1 MRLMLACLFL
11 FGTASVSQ
19 AQSRAVAAGQWRH
32 DRGLARE
39 LAAIV
44 RDLRIDSVF
53 DVGDDG
59 TETISLAVVDLTAD
73 APRWAGVNADN
84 FIYPASV
91 YKIYAAMGALAAI
104 EAGRFGLHD
113 AYILHGP
120 NVRDGRSEIAH
131 DPRPVLR
138 EGDTVTVDYLLDLM
152 ITRSD
157 NTAANCVIDL
167 AGRPFIDSLMHRYG
181 WQGSEV
187 TRKFLSRRFE
197 DPPYDTIRGTETSA
211 LHAADF
217 MVRIEQNRLV
227 SHWVSLRL
235 KSYLGRQLDT
245 SKLAAGLPASAMFYH
260 KTGWYSYWTN
270 DVGIVR
276 DDRVHYVIACFLPI
290 PEERALPI
298 MRELSRRIHAYMA
311 QRSSRPG

>member
-1 MRLMLACLFL
+1 MRLMLLCLSL
-11 FGTASVSQ
+11 FGLVSVSQ
-19 AQSRAVAAGQWRH
+19 AQSRPAAPERWRH
-32 DRGLARE
+32 DRELARA
-39 LAAIV
+39 LAGIA
-44 RDLRIDSVF
+44 RDLGIDSVF
-53 DVGDDG
+53 DVGEDG
-59 TETISLAVVDLTAD
+59 TETISLAVVDLRAG

-91 YKIYAAMGALAAI
+91 YKMYAAMGALAAI
-104 EAGRFGLHD
+104 EEGRFGLYD
-113 AYILHGP
+113 AYVARAP

-152 ITRSD
+152 ISRSD

-167 AGRPFIDSLMHRYG
+167 AGRPYINSLMHRYG

-197 DPPYDTIRGTETSA
+197 DPGYDTIRGTETSA

-227 SHWVSLRL
+227 SQWVSLRL

-245 SKLAAGLPASAMFYH
+245 SKLAAGLPATAMFYH

-270 DVGIVR
+270 DVGIVQ

-298 MRELSRRIHAYMA
+298 LRELSQRVYAFMARRD
-311 QRSSRPG
+311 

>member
-1 MRLMLACLFL
+1 MRLMFLCLSL
-11 FGTASVSQ
+11 FGMASVSR
-19 AQSRAVAAGQWRH
+19 AQSRPAVPEQWRH
-32 DRGLARE
+32 DRELARA
-39 LAAIV
+39 LAGIV
-44 RDLRIDSVF
+44 RDLGIDSVF
-53 DVGDDG
+53 DVGEDG
-59 TETISLAVVDLTAD
+59 TETISLAVVDLRAG

-91 YKIYAAMGALAAI
+91 YKMYAAMGALAAI
-104 EAGRFGLHD
+104 EAGRLGLYD
-113 AYILHGP
+113 AYVLRAP

-167 AGRPFIDSLMHRYG
+167 AGRPFINSLMHRYG

-197 DPPYDTIRGTETSA
+197 DPGYDSIRGTETSA

-227 SHWVSLRL
+227 SQWVSLRL

-270 DVGIVR
+270 DVGIVQ
-276 DDRVHYVIACFLPI
+276 DGRVHYVIACFLPL

-298 MRELSRRIHAYMA
+298 LRELSRRVYAFMA
-311 QRSSRPG
+311 RRD

>member
-104 EAGRFGLHD
+104 EAGRFGLYD
-113 AYILHGP
+113 AYVLHGP

-138 EGDTVTVDYLLDLM
+138 EGDTVTIDYLLDLM

>member
-19 AQSRAVAAGQWRH
+19 AQSRAAAPGQWRH

>member
-1 MRLMLACLFL
+1 MRLMLLCLSL
-11 FGTASVSQ
+11 FGMASVSR
-19 AQSRAVAAGQWRH
+19 AQSGPAAPEQWRH
-32 DRGLARE
+32 DRELARA
-39 LAAIV
+39 LAGIV
-44 RDLRIDSVF
+44 RDLGIDSVF
-53 DVGDDG
+53 DVGEDG
-59 TETISLAVVDLTAD
+59 TETISLAVVDLRAG

-91 YKIYAAMGALAAI
+91 YKMYAAMGALAAI
-104 EAGRFGLHD
+104 EEGRFGLYD
-113 AYILHGP
+113 AYVLRAP

-138 EGDTVTVDYLLDLM
+138 EGDTVTVDSLLDLT
-152 ITRSD
+152 ISRSD

-167 AGRPFIDSLMHRYG
+167 ASRPFINSLMHRYG

-197 DPPYDTIRGTETSA
+197 DPGYDTIRGTETSA

-227 SHWVSLRL
+227 SQWVSLRL

-245 SKLAAGLPASAMFYH
+245 SKLAAGLPATAMFYH

-270 DVGIVR
+270 DVGIVQ
-276 DDRVHYVIACFLPI
+276 DDRVHYVIACFLPL

-298 MRELSRRIHAYMA
+298 LRELSRRVYAFMA
-311 QRSSRPG
+311 QRD

>member
-1 MRLMLACLFL
+1 MRLMLLCLSL
-11 FGTASVSQ
+11 FGMASVSR
-19 AQSRAVAAGQWRH
+19 AQSGPAAPEQWRH
-32 DRGLARE
+32 DRELARA
-39 LAAIV
+39 LAGIV
-44 RDLRIDSVF
+44 RDLGIDSVF
-53 DVGDDG
+53 DVGEDG
-59 TETISLAVVDLTAD
+59 TETISLAVVDLRAG

-91 YKIYAAMGALAAI
+91 YKMYAAMGALAAI
-104 EAGRFGLHD
+104 EAGTLGLYD
-113 AYILHGP
+113 AYVLRAP

-152 ITRSD
+152 ISRSD

-167 AGRPFIDSLMHRYG
+167 ASRPFINSLMHRYG

-197 DPPYDTIRGTETSA
+197 DPGYDTIRGTETSA

-227 SHWVSLRL
+227 SQWVSLRL

-245 SKLAAGLPASAMFYH
+245 SKLAAGLPATAMFYH

-270 DVGIVR
+270 DVGIVQ
-276 DDRVHYVIACFLPI
+276 DDRVHYVIACFLPL

-298 MRELSRRIHAYMA
+298 LRELSRRVYAFMA
-311 QRSSRPG
+311 QRD